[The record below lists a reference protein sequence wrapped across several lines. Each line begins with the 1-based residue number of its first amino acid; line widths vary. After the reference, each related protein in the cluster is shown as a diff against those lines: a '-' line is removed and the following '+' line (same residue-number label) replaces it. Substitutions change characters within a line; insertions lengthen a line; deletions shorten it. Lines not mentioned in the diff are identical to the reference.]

1 MIRVL
6 STTLAA
12 LTLAVAAISNSQDVA
27 PRAPAKLLT
36 KPPTIDGTIQPG
48 EWDGAYVSEE
58 FRDVVTAKPST
69 DKTRIHIG
77 YTERAIHLAYYCFD
91 SEPDKIVGR
100 ETIPNSNFQG
110 EDQVFLLINPYGNRN
125 FEQQSQFIV
134 NALGTKTERIAGGR
148 TDKREWRGEWKAATS
163 RVPDGWI
170 CEIEI
175 PWQMLNY
182 AGGKSINMDIN
193 FIRVQGKNRF
203 EQRWANARLSPIPQL
218 EGWWDGVNPPEPPKP
233 KVQLLGYTAPEV
245 NEGIFQNRVG
255 LDARYQF
262 SPSLTGVASFSP
274 DFRNIQDSIAGINFI
289 RTERFLN
296 ESRPFF
302 NEGSG
307 FFRMG
312 GEFDY
317 ATMFYSRRIQ
327 DFDAAVKV
335 FGQVTPKFA
344 VGALYTNKLDG
355 QKAAAFRAVHTLSP
369 NKEFSYFGTL
379 DSRNTGSE
387 AYGFGYS
394 NSDKRYNITLGGAIE
409 RDNGTPFNLAG
420 SMELSSRVS
429 GELFLIHYIHTQ
441 PDFSP
446 SLGFVDWR
454 DRKGFYGY
462 TNIEKEYR
470 KGPFR
475 LFNAELYIPQFR
487 TFDGVGQEEGFD
499 GDLYWELRNNMG
511 FQFNR
516 SRIQYGDTLDDTTA
530 IAMAVNQNNRMNK
543 VGVRYQTGTT
553 NNLPSRFIAAE
564 YNRRIKKGLDF
575 SLVQTIQELDGTT
588 KQTIGTLA
596 YQISPRDLISSRFIS
611 NANGQNIFLSYRR
624 AGFAGA
630 EYYFIYG
637 DPNAPQTTNRISFK
651 AVWAF

>member
-1 MIRVL
+1 MLRVFTISLATAFIAL
-6 STTLAA
+6 STVGA
-12 LTLAVAAISNSQDVA
+12 SQDVA

-36 KPPTIDGTIQPG
+36 KLPTIDGTIQPG
-48 EWDGAYVSEE
+48 EWDEAYVSEE
-58 FRDVVTAKPST
+58 FRDVVTGNQSK

-77 YTERAIHLAYYCFD
+77 YTSKSIFLAYYCFD
-91 SEPDKIVGR
+91 SEPEKIVGR
-100 ETIPNSNFQG
+100 ETIPNANFKG

-148 TDKREWRGEWKAATS
+148 TDKREWRGEWKAAAT
-163 RVPDGWI
+163 RVADGWV

-193 FIRVQGKNRF
+193 FIRLQGKNQF
-203 EQRWANARLSPIPQL
+203 EQRWANARLSPVPLL
-218 EGWWDGVNPPEPPKP
+218 EGWWDGVNPPEPAKP
-233 KVQLLGYTAPEV
+233 KIQFLGYTAPEV
-245 NEGIFQNRVG
+245 NEGKFQNRVG

-262 SPSLTGVASFSP
+262 SPSFTGVVSVAP
-274 DFRNIQDSIAGINFI
+274 DFRNIQDSIAGINFV

-302 NEGSG
+302 NEGAG

-312 GEFDY
+312 GQFDY

-327 DFDAAVKV
+327 DFDVAVKA
-335 FGQVTPKFA
+335 FGQITPKLA
-344 VGALYTNKLDG
+344 LGALYTNKNDG

-379 DSRNTGSE
+379 DSRGTGSE

-394 NSDKRYNITLGGAIE
+394 NSNNRYGISLGGAIE
-409 RDNGTPFNLAG
+409 KDNGTAYNSAG
-420 SMELSSRVS
+420 SLELSSRVS
-429 GELFLIHYIHTQ
+429 GELFLFRYIYTQ
-441 PDFSP
+441 PDFTP
-446 SLGFVDWR
+446 SLGYVDWN
-454 DRKGFYGY
+454 DRQGFYLY
-462 TNIEKEYR
+462 NEIEKEYR
-470 KGPFR
+470 TGPFR
-475 LFNAELYIPQFR
+475 LFNAELYVPQFK
-487 TFDGVGQEEGFD
+487 TFAGVGQEQGFD
-499 GDLYWELRNNMG
+499 GDLYWETRGNVG
-511 FQFNR
+511 FQINR

-543 VGVRYQTGTT
+543 IGVRYQTGTT
-553 NNLPSRFIAAE
+553 NNLPSKFIAAE
-564 YNRRIKKGLDF
+564 YNRRFLKGLDF
-575 SLVQTIQELDGTT
+575 SLVQTIQELDGTS

-596 YQISPRDLISSRFIS
+596 YQISPQDLISSRLIS
-611 NANGQNIFLSYRR
+611 NSNGTNIFFSYRR

-637 DPNAPQTTNRISFK
+637 DPNAPQTTNRISLK